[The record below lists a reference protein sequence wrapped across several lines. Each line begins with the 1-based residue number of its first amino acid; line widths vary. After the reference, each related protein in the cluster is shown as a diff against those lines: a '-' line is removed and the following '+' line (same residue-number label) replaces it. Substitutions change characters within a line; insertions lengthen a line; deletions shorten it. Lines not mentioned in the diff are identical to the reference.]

1 VIWAVFAAHIAARLA
16 YVGYVWVGLTRQQ
29 SDAWWTR
36 RWGIAGGFA
45 RFRRW
50 AALVMTIDALSFV
63 AACLVAWGTL
73 PDIVPGALGVAIGV
87 VLVLLG
93 VGTKLWAAA
102 TLGDKAYYWYNFF
115 APPRL
120 HRVVLAGPYKFL
132 ENPMYTVGY
141 LQAYGW
147 ALVTGSLPGLFA
159 AAFLHFA
166 ILAFYF
172 AVEKPHFQRLNG
184 SRT

>member
-1 VIWAVFAAHIAARLA
+1 MIWAVFAAHIAARLA

-50 AALVMTIDALSFV
+50 ASLVMTIDALSFV
-63 AACLVAWGTL
+63 AACLVGWGTL
-73 PDIVPGALGVAIGV
+73 PAILPRAFGVAIGV

-102 TLGDKAYYWYNFF
+102 TLGDKPYYWYNFF
-115 APPRL
+115 ASAAPVARAS
-120 HRVVLAGPYKFL
+120 AGPYRYLK
-132 ENPMYTVGY
+132 NPMYTVGY
-141 LQAYGW
+141 VQTYGF
-147 ALVTGSLPGLFA
+147 ALISGSLPGLIA
-159 AAFLHFA
+159 SVCDQAA
-166 ILAFYF
+166 ILMFHWR
-172 AVEKPHFQRLNG
+172 VESAHFKRVT
-184 SRT
+184 RREA